1 MLPSWKKQITHQK
14 AWKCLCHDLH
24 YNWLT
29 LTGHIGLAVPDVGKA
44 CERFEKLG
52 VTFVKK
58 PSDGNDAFFFSSEA
72 IKSYL
77 VEETGYESRQTSK
90 TELSVLF
97 FRMSRDFDGAHEISL

>member
-1 MLPSWKKQITHQK
+1 M
-14 AWKCLCHDLH
+14 
-24 YNWLT
+24 
-29 LTGHIGLAVPDVGKA
+29 VMM
-44 CERFEKLG
+44 R
-52 VTFVKK
+52 
-58 PSDGNDAFFFSSEA
+58 FFSSEA